1 MSDHYICPFSDCRE
15 QVPDPDDDG
24 RSFCWRCGEM
34 VEAEKVIE
42 FDREDIAYERARARG
57 WED

>member
-1 MSDHYICPFSDCRE
+1 
-15 QVPDPDDDG
+15 VPIPDDDG
-24 RSFCWRCGEM
+24 CSFCWRCGEM

-42 FDREDIAYERARARG
+42 FDREDIAYEKMRNRG